1 VLERDLK
8 DANSKKV
15 QSELTVE
22 GQVAPSY
29 IMLSLDQ
36 LEPGNLV
43 FMPSKELV
51 SMFTEL
57 KTHLEEFKVIN
68 NEYI

>member
-1 VLERDLK
+1 MLERDLK